1 MCNAY
6 LGAEIKAS
14 YIILNINYTARVYN
28 AQYLDH
34 AILRSDTIIRRRGNS
49 ERQKLTNKG
58 SNNGEMED

>member
-14 YIILNINYTARVYN
+14 YIILNINHTARVYN